1 MNRNDFMDQ
10 LESLLQNISS
20 TEREEALQF
29 YEGYFDDAGKENEQ
43 EVIEALGNP
52 ARVAENIKRDLLGNG
67 GVEGAARK
75 VRACDRVLVEY
86 GKESQE
92 EETPDGMPGY
102 GEESE
107 RPELAETQSGAA
119 TGGKSLGTSSHLGTQ
134 PTFAGGQGGQPGF
147 GSGTE
152 SRTAFAGGQGGQP
165 GFGSGTES
173 RTAFAGGQGG
183 QPGFGSGTES
193 RTASAGS
200 KEGQAGGG
208 FGAASDMFSSADWM
222 GSDPQSWQFSQS
234 GQYGESGQF
243 GGTGQYGESGQFGAT
258 GGCDGFGQYGG
269 VGQPGGDG
277 GYGESGQPGK
287 PGSALPGWAVALLVV
302 ALLPACPL
310 VLGIFG
316 TLLGLLASWF
326 AMIFGFGVT
335 ALVLLVVLVVLVV
348 AGFICMF
355 ANPWVGTALVG
366 GGLLCGALGIVF
378 LMLTVAMAG
387 IVTPAVFKGIKY
399 IFKRAKG
406 RI

>member
-92 EETPDGMPGY
+92 EETPDGMPGC

-107 RPELAETQSGAA
+107 RPELVEAQSGAA

-147 GSGTE
+147 GNGTE
-152 SRTAFAGGQGGQP
+152 SRTA
-165 GFGSGTES
+165 S
-173 RTAFAGGQGG
+173 AGGQGG

-200 KEGQAGGG
+200 QEGQAGGG

-222 GSDPQSWQFSQS
+222 GSDPQSWQFGQS
-234 GQYGESGQF
+234 GQYGESGQFGGTGQYGESGQF

-277 GYGESGQPGK
+277 GYGGAGQPGK

>member
-134 PTFAGGQGGQPGF
+134 PT
-147 GSGTE
+147 S
-152 SRTAFAGGQGGQP
+152 
-165 GFGSGTES
+165 
-173 RTAFAGGQGG
+173 AGGQGG

-200 KEGQAGGG
+200 QEGQAGGG

-222 GSDPQSWQFSQS
+222 GSDPQSWQFGQS
-234 GQYGESGQF
+234 GQYGESGQFGGTGQCGESGQF

-287 PGSALPGWAVALLVV
+287 PGSALPRWAVALLVV

>member
-92 EETPDGMPGY
+92 EETPDGMPGC

-107 RPELAETQSGAA
+107 RPELAEAQSGAA

-134 PTFAGGQGGQPGF
+134 PTFAGGQ
-147 GSGTE
+147 
-152 SRTAFAGGQGGQP
+152 
-165 GFGSGTES
+165 
-173 RTAFAGGQGG
+173 
-183 QPGFGSGTES
+183 PGFGSGTES

-200 KEGQAGGG
+200 QEGQAGGG

-222 GSDPQSWQFSQS
+222 GSDPQSWQFGQS

-243 GGTGQYGESGQFGAT
+243 GGTGQYGESGQFGGT
-258 GGCDGFGQYGG
+258 GR
-269 VGQPGGDG
+269 
-277 GYGESGQPGK
+277 YGESGQ
-287 PGSALPGWAVALLVV
+287 
-302 ALLPACPL
+302 
-310 VLGIFG
+310 FG
-316 TLLGLLASWF
+316 AT
-326 AMIFGFGVT
+326 
-335 ALVLLVVLVVLVV
+335 
-348 AGFICMF
+348 
-355 ANPWVGTALVG
+355 G
-366 GGLLCGALGIVF
+366 GGRWLF
-378 LMLTVAMAG
+378 W
-387 IVTPAVFKGIKY
+387 
-399 IFKRAKG
+399 
-406 RI
+406 

>member
-92 EETPDGMPGY
+92 EETPDGMPGC

-107 RPELAETQSGAA
+107 RPELAEAQSGAA

-134 PTFAGGQGGQPGF
+134 PTFAGGQ
-147 GSGTE
+147 
-152 SRTAFAGGQGGQP
+152 
-165 GFGSGTES
+165 
-173 RTAFAGGQGG
+173 
-183 QPGFGSGTES
+183 PGFGSGTES

-200 KEGQAGGG
+200 QEGQAGGG

-222 GSDPQSWQFSQS
+222 GSDPQSWQFGQS
-234 GQYGESGQF
+234 GQYGESGQFGGTGQYGESGQF

-258 GGCDGFGQYGG
+258 GGCGGFGQYGG

-277 GYGESGQPGK
+277 GYGGAGQPGK
-287 PGSALPGWAVALLVV
+287 PGSALPGWAVALLEV

>member
-92 EETPDGMPGY
+92 EETPDGMPGC

-107 RPELAETQSGAA
+107 RPELVEAQSGAA

-134 PTFAGGQGGQPGF
+134 PTFAG
-147 GSGTE
+147 S
-152 SRTAFAGGQGGQP
+152 
-165 GFGSGTES
+165 
-173 RTAFAGGQGG
+173 QGG

-200 KEGQAGGG
+200 QEGQAGGG

-222 GSDPQSWQFSQS
+222 GSDPQSWQFGQS
-234 GQYGESGQF
+234 GQYGESGQFGGTGQYGESGQF

-277 GYGESGQPGK
+277 GYGGAGQPGK
-287 PGSALPGWAVALLVV
+287 SGSALPGWAVALLVV

>member
-92 EETPDGMPGY
+92 EETPDGMPGC

-107 RPELAETQSGAA
+107 RPELAEAQSGAA

-134 PTFAGGQGGQPGF
+134 PTFAGGQ
-147 GSGTE
+147 
-152 SRTAFAGGQGGQP
+152 
-165 GFGSGTES
+165 
-173 RTAFAGGQGG
+173 
-183 QPGFGSGTES
+183 PGFGSGTES

-200 KEGQAGGG
+200 QEGQAGGG
-208 FGAASDMFSSADWM
+208 VGAASDMFSSADWM
-222 GSDPQSWQFSQS
+222 GSDPQSWQFGQS
-234 GQYGESGQF
+234 GQYGESGQFGGTGQYGESGQF

-258 GGCDGFGQYGG
+258 GGCGGFGQYGG

-277 GYGESGQPGK
+277 GYGGAGQPGK

>member
-92 EETPDGMPGY
+92 EETPDGMPGC

-107 RPELAETQSGAA
+107 RPELAEAQSGAA

-134 PTFAGGQGGQPGF
+134 PTFAGGQ
-147 GSGTE
+147 
-152 SRTAFAGGQGGQP
+152 
-165 GFGSGTES
+165 
-173 RTAFAGGQGG
+173 
-183 QPGFGSGTES
+183 PGFGSGTES

-200 KEGQAGGG
+200 QEGQAGGG

-243 GGTGQYGESGQFGAT
+243 GGTGQYGESGQFGGTGQYGESGQFGAT
-258 GGCDGFGQYGG
+258 GGCGGFGQYGG

-277 GYGESGQPGK
+277 GYGGAGQPGK

>member
-134 PTFAGGQGGQPGF
+134 PT
-147 GSGTE
+147 
-152 SRTAFAGGQGGQP
+152 FAGGQGGQP

>member
-152 SRTAFAGGQGGQP
+152 SRTA
-165 GFGSGTES
+165 
-173 RTAFAGGQGG
+173 
-183 QPGFGSGTES
+183 
-193 RTASAGS
+193 SAGS

-234 GQYGESGQF
+234 GQYGESGQFGGTGQYGESGQF

>member
-152 SRTAFAGGQGGQP
+152 SRTASAGGQGGQP
-165 GFGSGTES
+165 GGGSG
-173 RTAFAGGQGG
+173 A
-183 QPGFGSGTES
+183 ES
-193 RTASAGS
+193 RTASAGG

>member
-92 EETPDGMPGY
+92 EETPDGMPGC

-107 RPELAETQSGAA
+107 RPELAEAQSGAA

-134 PTFAGGQGGQPGF
+134 PTFAGGQPGF

-152 SRTAFAGGQGGQP
+152 SRTTSAGGQGGQP

-173 RTAFAGGQGG
+173 RT
-183 QPGFGSGTES
+183 T
-193 RTASAGS
+193 SAGS
-200 KEGQAGGG
+200 QEGQAGGG

-222 GSDPQSWQFSQS
+222 GSDPQSWQFGQS
-234 GQYGESGQF
+234 GQYGESGQFGGTGQCGESGQF

-287 PGSALPGWAVALLVV
+287 PGSALPRWAVALLVV

-387 IVTPAVFKGIKY
+387 IVTPVVFKGIKY

>member
-152 SRTAFAGGQGGQP
+152 SRTA
-165 GFGSGTES
+165 
-173 RTAFAGGQGG
+173 
-183 QPGFGSGTES
+183 
-193 RTASAGS
+193 SAGS

-234 GQYGESGQF
+234 
-243 GGTGQYGESGQFGAT
+243 
-258 GGCDGFGQYGG
+258 GQYGG

>member
-29 YEGYFDDAGKENEQ
+29 YEGFFDDAGKENEQ

-134 PTFAGGQGGQPGF
+134 PT
-147 GSGTE
+147 
-152 SRTAFAGGQGGQP
+152 
-165 GFGSGTES
+165 
-173 RTAFAGGQGG
+173 FAGGQGG